1 MGPKIDAKK
10 LILAMLNVKF
20 FFPSVALIMEVF
32 ITTSGKGRKHIADGY
47 TSADFYGFCMY
58 RWR

>member
-47 TSADFYGFCMY
+47 TSADFYGF
-58 RWR
+58 